1 MKKSNVFKLFPVMM
15 VMGLLVGIAV
25 VSCNKEDHI
34 SPMVPT
40 VEPDDTLP
48 QVDTLPQID
57 TTVVAT
63 DSAILKGQVLCQEGD
78 AMPGSYDVHTYPFE
92 CDVVIVSPVKIALS
106 SYNVSLSSLGVTEV
120 ARVRPKPSNGKY
132 RVKIPVGEY
141 SVLPVVDGMVIAAG
155 LARNGQGYANY
166 VSLSANEI
174 KTYNITVKYLVE

>member
-1 MKKSNVFKLFPVMM
+1 MKKSNLFKLFPVMV

-25 VSCNKEDHI
+25 VSCNKEDQI

-57 TTVVAT
+57 TTVAAA

-92 CDVVIVSPVKIALS
+92 GDVVIVTPVKIALS
-106 SYNVSLSSLGVTEV
+106 SYDVSLSSLDVTEV
-120 ARVRPKPSNGKY
+120 ARVRPQTHNGKY
-132 RVKIPVGEY
+132 RVKIPAGVY
-141 SVLPVVDGMVIAAG
+141 SVLPVEDGMVIAAG

-166 VSLSANEI
+166 VTLSANEI
-174 KTYNITVKYLVE
+174 KTYNFNINYLVY